1 MDMNKLITLAYYRE
15 NDHERYL
22 RMLDEFDIRELPQ
35 KDRIMKYL
43 KDFGSITP
51 LEALRDLGIMRL
63 GARIWELIREGW
75 EIIRDMESGE
85 NRYGQTTRYARYR
98 RVA

>member
-1 MDMNKLITLAYYRE
+1 MVCILHLQYLRE
-15 NDHERYL
+15 NNKEAYL
-22 RMLDEFDIRELPQ
+22 AELDNYDICELPQ
-35 KDRIMKYL
+35 KDRVMKYL

-75 EIIRDMESGE
+75 SIEKETESSK
-85 NRYGQTTRYARYR
+85 NRYGQATRYARYR
-98 RVA
+98 RAA